1 MFEGAAIEGGCSENR
16 IVVEMRVE
24 SHIFLVHPADFIG
37 TQEKRL
43 LYQLTLKQKPGVFT
57 LQKEV
62 SCPGEQYAHM
72 YE

>member
-43 LYQLTLKQKPGVFT
+43 LY
-57 LQKEV
+57 
-62 SCPGEQYAHM
+62 
-72 YE
+72 